1 MHGRLPTG
9 KVPWDVVAKSLG
21 SRLPPEVV
29 LGPGVGED
37 AALVRIGGELWA
49 VATDPISLAATDAGR
64 LAVTVNANDVAARG
78 ATPRFFLVVLMV
90 APNEA
95 SEERVESILQQVRAA
110 CEAIDVVVIGGHT
123 EVTEGLS
130 HSLVVGTMLGKVERR
145 PITTGG
151 LGLGDLVGLTK
162 WVGLEGTSILLA
174 EFGPR
179 LRAAHPVGSF
189 ERCREILDGDWL
201 SVIPEAVVATANA
214 AVTALHDVTE
224 GGIGEAVYEMER
236 ASCLG
241 IEVDADE
248 LPMLAETRLICDDLG
263 MDPMGLIG
271 SGALLIGCRQE
282 GRRALEADL
291 ADAGIPFTWIGRAVA
306 EHGQVLTSVPRFER
320 DELLKAW
327 CVRGIEAVVFDM
339 DGTLVESEYDW
350 PAIRGRLGVTAPS
363 IIDELNGLPEPER
376 ESKWQELRS
385 IERQATLAAEL
396 KRGTRDL
403 LKLLRERRLAT
414 ALVTNNSDE
423 NTRLLLDR
431 FGLEFDVVLTR
442 DSGLWKPSGAPIAE
456 AVRRLGVA
464 PGRCL
469 AVGDSRYDLDAA
481 REAGCGRVCVLY
493 GAAELYRDHADLA
506 FPDLGAL
513 TRYLRIVL

>member
-9 KVPWDVVAKSLG
+9 KVPWDVVARCLG
-21 SRLPPEVV
+21 NRLPPEVV
-29 LGPGVGED
+29 LGPGPGED
-37 AALVRIGGELWA
+37 AALVRFGDELWA

-64 LAVTVNANDVAARG
+64 LVVTVNANDVAVRG

-90 APNEA
+90 APDDA
-95 SEERVESILQQVRAA
+95 SEVLVESILRQVRAS
-110 CEAIDVVVIGGHT
+110 CEAIDVALIGGHT

-130 HSLVVGTMLGKVERR
+130 HSLVVGTMLGRVDRR

-162 WVGLEGTSILLA
+162 WVGLEGTSIMLA
-174 EFGPR
+174 EFGAR
-179 LRAAHPVGSF
+179 LRAAHAVETF
-189 ERCREILDGDWL
+189 ERCQEILDGDWL
-201 SVIPEAVVATANA
+201 SVLPEAAVATANS

-224 GGIGEAVYEMER
+224 GGIGEALFEIEY
-236 ASCLG
+236 ASGLG
-241 IEVDADE
+241 IEVDVNQ
-248 LPMLAETRLICDDLG
+248 LPILPETRLICDDLG

-271 SGALLIGCRQE
+271 SGALLIGCRPG

-291 ADAGIPFTWIGRAVA
+291 EDAGIPFTWIGRAVA
-306 EHGQVLTSVPRFER
+306 GRGQVLRSVPRFER
-320 DELLKAW
+320 DEILKAW

-339 DGTLVESEYDW
+339 DGTLIDSEYDW
-350 PAIRGRLGVTAPS
+350 PSIRRRLGVTAPS

-385 IERQATLAAEL
+385 IERQATLTAEL
-396 KRGTRDL
+396 RPGTREL
-403 LKLLRERRLAT
+403 LKLLRERSLAT
-414 ALVTNNSDE
+414 ALVTNNSDD
-423 NTRLLLDR
+423 NTRILLER
-431 FGLEFDVVLTR
+431 FGLGFDVVLTR

-456 AVRRLGVA
+456 AMRRLGAA

-481 REAGCGRVCVLY
+481 HEAGCGRVCVLY
-493 GAAELYRDHADLA
+493 GAAERYRDHADLT
-506 FPDLGAL
+506 FPDLAAL